1 MTFLYQN
8 RATAPRRR
16 NQPSGGLSVRP
27 RQSPCYH
34 SDLPQVLRV
43 RGWFPEFAPGDEE
56 ILTAAKRDLA
66 RLRKNSFYWSFARVK
81 QNEAPAAGYAV
92 GALLWCTIGDSN
104 PGPTD

>member
-1 MTFLYQN
+1 MYQN

-27 RQSPCYH
+27 RQSPRYH

-56 ILTAAKRDLA
+56 ILAAAKRDLA
-66 RLRKNSFYWSFARVK
+66 RLRKDSFYWSFERVIS
-81 QNEAPAAGYAV
+81 PLLSH
-92 GALLWCTIGDSN
+92 ALVMSWTSSPHSSKKIGN
-104 PGPTD
+104 G